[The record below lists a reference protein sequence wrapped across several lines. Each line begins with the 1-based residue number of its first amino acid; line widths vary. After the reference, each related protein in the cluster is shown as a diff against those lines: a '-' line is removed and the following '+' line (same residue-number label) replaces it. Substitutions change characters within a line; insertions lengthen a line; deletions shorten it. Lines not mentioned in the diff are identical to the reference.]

1 MTLIT
6 LFCCLFIVY
15 FDRLT
20 PFSSVFIIN
29 FEQIN
34 TCKDDHFNNN
44 SDNSHDEEVD
54 RNRDYSLSYYCFY
67 MEDSVSK

>member
-6 LFCCLFIVY
+6 LFWCLFIVY
-15 FDRLT
+15 FDRFT

-29 FEQIN
+29 FEKIN

-54 RNRDYSLSYYCFY
+54 SNRDYSLSYYRFY
-67 MEDSVSK
+67 MEYSVSK

>member
-15 FDRLT
+15 FDRFT

-54 RNRDYSLSYYCFY
+54 
-67 MEDSVSK
+67 

>member
-15 FDRLT
+15 FDRFT

-54 RNRDYSLSYYCFY
+54 SNRDYSLRYYRFY

>member
-15 FDRLT
+15 FDRFT

-29 FEQIN
+29 FEKIN

-54 RNRDYSLSYYCFY
+54 SNRDYSLSYYRFY